1 MPINHFKNR
10 DEDGKYPDRLT
21 VGDTV
26 KIIEK
31 EHQGSRNEKDLVEGI
46 ITRKLSKGGRYE
58 NGAKVMIQ
66 LSENDWRYEEMGNAM
81 FIGRVQYIVSK
92 IDDETNPYLK
102 YLDEDDEI

>member
-1 MPINHFKNR
+1 MAINHFKDR

-21 VGDTV
+21 VGDIV

-31 EHQGSRNEKDLVEGI
+31 ENQGSRNEEDLVEGI
-46 ITRKLSKGGRYE
+46 ITRKLSKGYKYE

-66 LSENDWRYEEMGNAM
+66 LSENDWRYEKMGNAM

-92 IDDETNPYLK
+92 LDDRTNPYLK
-102 YLDEDDEI
+102 YVDEFEDI